1 MSVRPY
7 FLVLNWIGCTSS
19 QSNELHSNYFWWRK
33 PKKLWKFS
41 FWELSTYAIFEYLLK
56 KNLSFFTIFSNIPWF
71 CLFKK
76 QQQFFWVPFSQSIF
90 FHCSLLKEGVDIWN
104 RNNDTLFSLMLYFC
118 WSIPNQDTIQLRNCT
133 DPLDT
138 RTYNFLS
145 FLNWYIQSMLCNQS
159 LLKICSNKK
168 SKLNTFV
175 ILVVC
180 YFWNTYL
187 SAFIYCN
194 L

>member
-1 MSVRPY
+1 MVSRQNQGMIKNMVKNNR
-7 FLVLNWIGCTSS
+7 
-19 QSNELHSNYFWWRK
+19 
-33 PKKLWKFS
+33 FS
-41 FWELSTYAIFEYLLK
+41 FQIPALLFCNWGNPELMDG
-56 KNLSFFTIFSNIPWF
+56 
-71 CLFKK
+71 
-76 QQQFFWVPFSQSIF
+76 
-90 FHCSLLKEGVDIWN
+90 CSLIKEGVDIWN
-104 RNNDTLFSLMLYFC
+104 RNNDILFSLMLYFC

-159 LLKICSNKK
+159 LLKTCSNKK

>member
-1 MSVRPY
+1 MDVRHHNQMNYIVTIFDGGNQKNYKSSPFENFLRMPYLNTFFKKICRSLPY
-7 FLVLNWIGCTSS
+7 F
-19 QSNELHSNYFWWRK
+19 Q
-33 PKKLWKFS
+33 
-41 FWELSTYAIFEYLLK
+41 TYHDSAFLKNNNNFFEY
-56 KNLSFFTIFSNIPWF
+56 
-71 CLFKK
+71 
-76 QQQFFWVPFSQSIF
+76 VPISQSIF

-168 SKLNTFV
+168 KVS
-175 ILVVC
+175 
-180 YFWNTYL
+180 
-187 SAFIYCN
+187 
-194 L
+194 